1 MNAQKMRSDQSI
13 AHYGVK
19 GMRWGVRNTRP
30 QKTTLSNSSRS
41 ASTKM
46 SSLKRGGQNVSKFL
60 KSDAGQITMSVAAAA
75 VAKYGTER
83 ITKRLLT
90 NMIYGK
96 PTNLPAIGPR
106 AYIDVKSWIKEA

>member
-1 MNAQKMRSDQSI
+1 MFKIPSV
-13 AHYGVK
+13 G
-19 GMRWGVRNTRP
+19 G
-30 QKTTLSNSSRS
+30 
-41 ASTKM
+41 
-46 SSLKRGGQNVSKFL
+46 GGQNVSKFL

-106 AYIDVKSWIKEA
+106 AVKEPAAASSIALPPATDPVKLTKPKDLLRISEAVVG